1 VQPTAEK
8 PTDEHPAV
16 QLEDS
21 APSGD
26 LIARLKNLAGTDTG
40 QAASMAIAVM
50 GQNLLGLVFTVV
62 FARILG
68 KDGYGSLAA
77 LVAAFLILSIPGT
90 ALQVTVAREVSGAL
104 ATGEA
109 ARGAAIRGWM
119 RSLLFCAAGVTV
131 VSLAL
136 QNPIAS
142 LIGVDS
148 HWAAGAV
155 VPTAALWL
163 VLCVQRGAL
172 QGFQRYRLVGI
183 SLVGE
188 AATRLIFGLILVAAS
203 LDVAGAFLGT
213 TMSIA
218 SMAALLGFALH
229 HELETAPPGHKP
241 PVGERLRDLAAR
253 AWVPLAALALIAVLQ
268 NIDVIVVKHRVS
280 NDAASA
286 YAAAAVAAKV
296 MVWIA
301 VGLGMYLLPEASR
314 RASVGRDA
322 RGVLIRTLGVAAA
335 TAVPITL
342 IFVFGGHLLLDKV
355 FGKDFATADTALPIL
370 GVAMAFLAVTYLC
383 VQYLLALHRSRFV
396 LVLAVGAV
404 LDPLLL
410 LIVGTKLTS
419 IAAVLAVL
427 QAVLA
432 AVIAF
437 IALRSRPA
445 PVALGDAAVE
455 LGDGGQGRGE
465 SQA

>member
-1 VQPTAEK
+1 MPPTAEK

-16 QLEDS
+16 QLDEGAQS
-21 APSGD
+21 RE
-26 LIARLKNLAGTDTG
+26 LFARLKEFSGTDTG
-40 QAASMAIAVM
+40 QAASMAVAVM
-50 GQNLLGLVFTVV
+50 AQNLLGLAFTVV

-119 RSLLFCAAGVTV
+119 RSLLIGAAGVTL

-136 QNPIAS
+136 RDPIGS
-142 LIGVDS
+142 VIGVDT

-155 VPTAALWL
+155 LPTAVLWL

-172 QGFQRYRLVGI
+172 QGLQRYRLVGV

-188 AATRLIFGLILVAAS
+188 AASRLIFGLILVGVG
-203 LDVAGAFLGT
+203 LDVAGAFVGS
-213 TMSIA
+213 TMSIGA
-218 SMAALLGFALH
+218 MAVVLGFALH
-229 HELETAPPGHKP
+229 QELDTAPPGHKP

-253 AWVPLAALALIAVLQ
+253 AWAPLVALALIAVLQ

-280 NDAASA
+280 DDAASA

-301 VGLGMYLLPEASR
+301 VGLGMYLLPEATR
-314 RASVGRDA
+314 RTSVGRDA
-322 RGVLIRTLGVAAA
+322 RPVLLRTVGVAVA
-335 TAVPITL
+335 TALPIIL
-342 IFVFGGHLLLDKV
+342 VFVFGGHLLLDKV

-396 LVLAVGAV
+396 LVLAAGAL

-410 LIVGTKLTS
+410 LVVGNKLTS
-419 IAAVLAVL
+419 IALVLAAL
-427 QAVLA
+427 QATLA
-432 AVIAF
+432 AVIAVV
-437 IALRSRPA
+437 ALRTRASA
-445 PVALGDAAVE
+445 TATAADT
-455 LGDGGQGRGE
+455 L
-465 SQA
+465 A

>member
-1 VQPTAEK
+1 M
-8 PTDEHPAV
+8 AV
-16 QLEDS
+16 
-21 APSGD
+21 
-26 LIARLKNLAGTDTG
+26 
-40 QAASMAIAVM
+40 AVM
-50 GQNLLGLVFTVV
+50 GQNLLGLIFTVV

-104 ATGEA
+104 AIGED
-109 ARGAAIRGWM
+109 ARGTAIRGWM
-119 RSLLFCAAGVTV
+119 RHLLFVAAGVTV
-131 VSLAL
+131 VSLAI
-136 QNPIAS
+136 QGPIGS
-142 LIGVDS
+142 VIGVDE

-172 QGFQRYRLVGI
+172 QGFQRYRLVGA

-188 AATRLIFGLILVAAS
+188 AFTRLVFGLILVGVG

-218 SMAALLGFALH
+218 AMAALLGFALH
-229 HELETAPPGHKP
+229 QELDTAPPGHKA
-241 PVGERLRDLAAR
+241 PVGERLRDLATR
-253 AWVPLAALALIAVLQ
+253 AWAPLVALALIAVLQ

-301 VGLGMYLLPEASR
+301 VGLGMYLLPEATR
-314 RASVGRDA
+314 RTSVGRDA
-322 RGVLIRTLGVAAA
+322 RPVLLRSVGVAVAAA
-335 TAVPITL
+335 IPITL
-342 IFVFGGHLLLDKV
+342 VFVFGGHVLLDKV

-370 GVAMAFLAVTYLC
+370 GVAMAFLAITYLC
-383 VQYLLALHRSRFV
+383 VQYLLALHRSSFII
-396 LVLAVGAV
+396 VLAVGAI

-410 LIVGTKLTS
+410 LAVGHKLTS
-419 IAAVLAVL
+419 FALVLAAL
-427 QAVLA
+427 QATLA
-432 AVIAF
+432 AVIGV

-445 PVALGDAAVE
+445 AVGLGPGRIEAADVRQS
-455 LGDGGQGRGE
+455 GSE

>member
-1 VQPTAEK
+1 
-8 PTDEHPAV
+8 
-16 QLEDS
+16 
-21 APSGD
+21 
-26 LIARLKNLAGTDTG
+26 
-40 QAASMAIAVM
+40 MAIAVM
-50 GQNLLGLVFTVV
+50 GQNVLGLIFTVV

-104 ATGEA
+104 ATGED
-109 ARGAAIRGWM
+109 ARGSAIRGWM
-119 RSLLFCAAGVTV
+119 RHLLIVAAGVTV

-136 QNPIAS
+136 QDPIGS
-142 LIGVDS
+142 VIGVDE

-188 AATRLIFGLILVAAS
+188 AFTRLVFGLILVGVG

-218 SMAALLGFALH
+218 AMATLLGFALH
-229 HELETAPPGHKP
+229 QELDTAPPGHKA

-253 AWVPLAALALIAVLQ
+253 AWAPLVALALIAVLQ

-314 RASVGRDA
+314 RTSLGQDA
-322 RGVLIRTLGVAAA
+322 RPVLLRTVGVAVA
-335 TAVPITL
+335 TAIPITL
-342 IFVFGGHLLLDKV
+342 VFVFGGHLLLDKV

-370 GVAMAFLAVTYLC
+370 GVAMAFLAITYLC
-383 VQYLLALHRSRFV
+383 VQYLLALHRSRFI
-396 LVLAVGAV
+396 LVLAVGAL

-410 LIVGTKLTS
+410 LLAGHKLTS
-419 IAAVLAVL
+419 FALVLAGL
-427 QAVLA
+427 QAVVA
-432 AVIAF
+432 AVIGL
-437 IALRSRPA
+437 IALRARPETA
-445 PVALGDAAVE
+445 PIGA
-455 LGDGGQGRGE
+455 
-465 SQA
+465 SS

>member
-1 VQPTAEK
+1 MQPTAEK

-16 QLEDS
+16 QLEES
-21 APSGD
+21 APSRE
-26 LIARLKNLAGTDTG
+26 LFARLKQLAGTDTG
-40 QAASMAIAVM
+40 QAASMAVAVM
-50 GQNLLGLVFTVV
+50 AQNVLGLAFTVV
-62 FARILG
+62 FARLLG

-119 RSLLFCAAGVTV
+119 RSLLLAAAGVTV
-131 VSLAL
+131 VSLL
-136 QNPIAS
+136 LRGPIGS
-142 LIGVDS
+142 VIGVDT

-155 VPTAALWL
+155 VPTAVLWL

-172 QGFQRYRLVGI
+172 QGFQRYRLVGV

-188 AATRLIFGLILVAAS
+188 AATRLIFGLILVGAG
-203 LDVAGAFLGT
+203 LDVAGAFVGS

-218 SMAALLGFALH
+218 AMASLLGWALH
-229 HELETAPPGHKP
+229 QELDTAPPGHKP

-253 AWVPLAALALIAVLQ
+253 GWAPLVALALIAVLQ

-280 NDAASA
+280 DDAASA

-301 VGLGMYLLPEASR
+301 VGLGMYLLPEATR
-314 RASVGRDA
+314 RTSVGHDA
-322 RGVLIRTLGVAAA
+322 RPVLLRTLGVAGA
-335 TAVPITL
+335 TAVPIIL
-342 IFVFGGHLLLDKV
+342 VFAFGGHLLLDKV

-396 LVLAVGAV
+396 LLLAAGAM

-410 LIVGTKLTS
+410 LVVGDKLTS
-419 IAAVLAVL
+419 IALVLAAL

-432 AVIAF
+432 AAVTF
-437 IALRSRPA
+437 
-445 PVALGDAAVE
+445 VAVRRLQSPPQKMSASGP
-455 LGDGGQGRGE
+455 
-465 SQA
+465 

>member
-1 VQPTAEK
+1 
-8 PTDEHPAV
+8 
-16 QLEDS
+16 
-21 APSGD
+21 
-26 LIARLKNLAGTDTG
+26 
-40 QAASMAIAVM
+40 MAIAVM
-50 GQNLLGLVFTVV
+50 GQNVLGLIFTVV

-104 ATGEA
+104 ATGED
-109 ARGAAIRGWM
+109 ARGSAIRGWM
-119 RSLLFCAAGVTV
+119 RHLLIVAAGVTV

-136 QNPIAS
+136 QDPIGS
-142 LIGVDS
+142 VIGVDE

-188 AATRLIFGLILVAAS
+188 AFTRLVFGLILVGVG

-218 SMAALLGFALH
+218 AMATLLGFALH
-229 HELETAPPGHKP
+229 QELDTAPPGHKA

-253 AWVPLAALALIAVLQ
+253 AWAPLVALALIAVLQ

-314 RASVGRDA
+314 RTSLGQDA
-322 RGVLIRTLGVAAA
+322 RPVLLRTVGVAVA
-335 TAVPITL
+335 TAIPITL
-342 IFVFGGHLLLDKV
+342 VFVFGGHLLLDKV

-370 GVAMAFLAVTYLC
+370 GVAMAFLAITYLC
-383 VQYLLALHRSRFV
+383 VQYLLALHRSRFI
-396 LVLAVGAV
+396 LVLAVAAL

-410 LIVGTKLTS
+410 LLAGHKLTS
-419 IAAVLAVL
+419 FALVLAGL
-427 QAVLA
+427 QAVVA
-432 AVIAF
+432 AVIGL
-437 IALRSRPA
+437 IALRARPETA
-445 PVALGDAAVE
+445 PIGA
-455 LGDGGQGRGE
+455 
-465 SQA
+465 SS

>member
-1 VQPTAEK
+1 MQPTAEK

-16 QLEDS
+16 QLDDS
-21 APSGD
+21 AQSRE
-26 LIARLKNLAGTDTG
+26 LFARLKDFAGTDTG
-40 QAASMAIAVM
+40 QAASMAVAVM
-50 GQNLLGLVFTVV
+50 AQNVLGLAFTVV

-109 ARGAAIRGWM
+109 ARGRAIRGWM
-119 RSLLFCAAGVTV
+119 RSLLFGAAGVTV

-136 QNPIAS
+136 RDPIGS
-142 LIGVDS
+142 VIGVDT

-155 VPTAALWL
+155 VPTAVLWL

-188 AATRLIFGLILVAAS
+188 AATRLIFGLILVGAG
-203 LDVAGAFLGT
+203 LDVAGAFVGS

-218 SMAALLGFALH
+218 AMAALLGFALH
-229 HELETAPPGHKP
+229 QELDTAPPGHKP

-253 AWVPLAALALIAVLQ
+253 GWAPLLALALIAVLQ
-268 NIDVIVVKHRVS
+268 NIDVIVVKHRVPD
-280 NDAASA
+280 DAASA

-301 VGLGMYLLPEASR
+301 VGLGMYLLPEATR
-314 RASVGRDA
+314 RTSVGQDA
-322 RGVLIRTLGVAAA
+322 RPVLLRTVGVAAA
-335 TAVPITL
+335 TAVPIIL
-342 IFVFGGHLLLDKV
+342 VFAFGGHLLLDKV

-396 LVLAVGAV
+396 LVLAAGAL

-410 LIVGTKLTS
+410 LVVGAKLTS
-419 IAAVLAVL
+419 IALVLAAL
-427 QAVLA
+427 QASVA
-432 AVIAF
+432 AVIALV
-437 IALRSRPA
+437 AMRSR
-445 PVALGDAAVE
+445 VAEEPLSA
-455 LGDGGQGRGE
+455 
-465 SQA
+465 S

>member
-1 VQPTAEK
+1 LQPTAEK
-8 PTDEHPAV
+8 PTDEQPAV
-16 QLEDS
+16 QLEES
-21 APSGD
+21 AQRGD
-26 LIARLKNLAGTDTG
+26 LLARLKELAGTDTG
-40 QAASMAIAVM
+40 QAATMAIAVM
-50 GQNLLGLVFTVV
+50 GQNFLGLIFTVV

-104 ATGEA
+104 ATGGA

-119 RSLLFCAAGVTV
+119 RSLLFGALGVTV

-136 QNPIAS
+136 QNPIGS
-142 LIGVDS
+142 LIGVDT

-155 VPTAALWL
+155 VPTAVLWL

-172 QGFQRYRLVGI
+172 QGLQRYRLVGL

-218 SMAALLGFALH
+218 SMAALLGLALH
-229 HELETAPPGHKP
+229 HELDTAPPGHKP

-253 AWVPLAALALIAVLQ
+253 AWAPLAALALIAVLQ

-301 VGLGMYLLPEASR
+301 VGLGMYLLPEATR
-314 RASVGRDA
+314 RGSTGRDA
-322 RGVLIRTLGVAAA
+322 RPVLLRTLGVMAA
-335 TAVPITL
+335 TALPITL
-342 IFVFGGHLLLDKV
+342 VFVFGGHLLLDKV

-396 LVLAVGAV
+396 LVLAAGAL

-410 LIVGTKLTS
+410 LLVGTKLTS
-419 IAAVLAVL
+419 IAL
-427 QAVLA
+427 VLA
-432 AVIAF
+432 ALQATLAAAIAF
-437 IALRSRPA
+437 IALRSRPVTVGLGA
-445 PVALGDAAVE
+445 SQVDPV
-455 LGDGGQGRGE
+455 DGRQGRGE
-465 SQA
+465 GQA

>member
-1 VQPTAEK
+1 MGRMQPTAEK
-8 PTDEHPAV
+8 PTDEHEAV
-16 QLEDS
+16 QLDDRAGS
-21 APSGD
+21 RGGV
-26 LIARLKNLAGTDTG
+26 ARLKEFAGTDTG

-50 GQNLLGLVFTVV
+50 AQNVLGLAFTVV

-119 RSLLFCAAGVTV
+119 RSLLFAAGGVTV

-136 QNPIAS
+136 QNPIGS
-142 LIGVDS
+142 LIGVDE

-155 VPTAALWL
+155 VPTATLWL
-163 VLCVQRGAL
+163 VLCVQRGVL

-188 AATRLIFGLILVAAS
+188 AGTRLIFGLILVGVG

-213 TMSIA
+213 TMSVA

-229 HELETAPPGHKP
+229 HELETAPPGHRP

-268 NIDVIVVKHRVS
+268 NVDVIVVKHRVS
-280 NDAASA
+280 DDAASA

-301 VGLGMYLLPEASR
+301 VGLGMYLLPESTR
-314 RASVGRDA
+314 RASVGEDA
-322 RGVLIRTLGVAAA
+322 RPVLLKTVGVAVV

-342 IFVFGGHLLLDKV
+342 VFAFGGHLLLDKV

-370 GVAMAFLAVTYLC
+370 GVAMGFLAITYLC
-383 VQYLLALHRSRFV
+383 VQYLLALHRKRFV
-396 LVLAVGAV
+396 LVLAAGAI

-410 LIVGTKLTS
+410 LLAGHKLTS
-419 IAAVLAVL
+419 IALVLAGL
-427 QAVLA
+427 QTALA
-432 AVIAF
+432 CTIGF
-437 IALRSRPA
+437 IAMRTRAGRPA
-445 PVALGDAAVE
+445 AL
-455 LGDGGQGRGE
+455 
-465 SQA
+465 S

>member
-1 VQPTAEK
+1 MRLEQPAQ
-8 PTDEHPAV
+8 PRAR
-16 QLEDS
+16 
-21 APSGD
+21 
-26 LIARLKNLAGTDTG
+26 IARLKELAGTDTG
-40 QAASMAIAVM
+40 QAATMAVAVI

-62 FARILG
+62 FARVLG

-119 RSLLFCAAGVTV
+119 RSLLIGAAAVTV
-131 VSLAL
+131 VSLL
-136 QNPIAS
+136 LRGPIGS
-142 LIGVDS
+142 IIGVDA

-172 QGFQRYRLVGI
+172 QGLQRYRLVGI

-188 AATRLIFGLILVAAS
+188 AATRLIFGLILVGVG
-203 LDVAGAFLGT
+203 LDIAGAYLGT

-218 SMAALLGFALH
+218 SMATLLGLALH
-229 HELETAPPGHKP
+229 RELDTAPPGHAA

-253 AWVPLAALALIAVLQ
+253 AWAPLVALALIAVLQ

-301 VGLGMYLLPEASR
+301 VGLGMYLLPEATR
-314 RASVGRDA
+314 RTSVGRDA
-322 RGVLIRTLGVAAA
+322 RPVLLKTLAVLAA
-335 TAVPITL
+335 TAVPALL
-342 IFVFGGHLLLDKV
+342 IFVFGGHLLLDKA

-370 GVAMAFLAVTYLC
+370 GVAMTFLAITYLC

-396 LVLAVGAV
+396 LVLAAGAV

-410 LIVGTKLTS
+410 LLAGHKLTS
-419 IAAVLAVL
+419 IAL
-427 QAVLA
+427 VLA
-432 AVIAF
+432 ALQAALAAAIAM
-437 IALRSRPA
+437 ISLRTRPA
-445 PVALGDAAVE
+445 VSAAE
-455 LGDGGQGRGE
+455 N
-465 SQA
+465 A

>member
-1 VQPTAEK
+1 
-8 PTDEHPAV
+8 
-16 QLEDS
+16 
-21 APSGD
+21 
-26 LIARLKNLAGTDTG
+26 
-40 QAASMAIAVM
+40 
-50 GQNLLGLVFTVV
+50 
-62 FARILG
+62 
-68 KDGYGSLAA
+68 
-77 LVAAFLILSIPGT
+77 
-90 ALQVTVAREVSGAL
+90 
-104 ATGEA
+104 
-109 ARGAAIRGWM
+109 
-119 RSLLFCAAGVTV
+119 
-131 VSLAL
+131 
-136 QNPIAS
+136 
-142 LIGVDS
+142 
-148 HWAAGAV
+148 
-155 VPTAALWL
+155 
-163 VLCVQRGAL
+163 
-172 QGFQRYRLVGI
+172 
-183 SLVGE
+183 VGE

>member
-1 VQPTAEK
+1 M
-8 PTDEHPAV
+8 AV
-16 QLEDS
+16 
-21 APSGD
+21 
-26 LIARLKNLAGTDTG
+26 
-40 QAASMAIAVM
+40 AVM
-50 GQNLLGLVFTVV
+50 GQNVLGLIFTVV

-119 RSLLFCAAGVTV
+119 RHLLIVAAGVTL
-131 VSLAL
+131 VSLVL
-136 QNPIAS
+136 RGPVGS
-142 LIGVDS
+142 LIGVDE

-172 QGFQRYRLVGI
+172 QGFQRYRLVGV

-188 AATRLIFGLILVAAS
+188 AFARLVFGLILVGVG
-203 LDVAGAFLGT
+203 LDVAGAFVGT

-229 HELETAPPGHKP
+229 QELDTAPPGHRA

-253 AWVPLAALALIAVLQ
+253 AWAPLVALALIAVLQ

-301 VGLGMYLLPEASR
+301 VGLGMYLLPEATR

-322 RGVLIRTLGVAAA
+322 RPVLLRTVGVAVA
-335 TAVPITL
+335 TAVPIIL

-370 GVAMAFLAVTYLC
+370 GVAMAFLAITYLC

-396 LVLAVGAV
+396 LVLAVGAL

-410 LIVGTKLTS
+410 MVVGHKLTS
-419 IAAVLAVL
+419 FALVLAAL
-427 QAVLA
+427 QAVVA
-432 AVIAF
+432 AVIAV
-437 IALRSRPA
+437 IALRARPA
-445 PVALGDAAVE
+445 PPPADTLGAP
-455 LGDGGQGRGE
+455 
-465 SQA
+465 

>member
-1 VQPTAEK
+1 MQPTAEK
-8 PTDEHPAV
+8 PTDEQPAV
-16 QLEDS
+16 QLDERADQS
-21 APSGD
+21 RE
-26 LIARLKNLAGTDTG
+26 LFARLKQFAGTDTG
-40 QAASMAIAVM
+40 QAASMAVAVM
-50 GQNLLGLVFTVV
+50 AQNVLGLAFTVA

-119 RSLLFCAAGVTV
+119 RTLLIGAAGVTV

-136 QNPIAS
+136 QGPIGS
-142 LIGVDS
+142 LIGVDT

-155 VPTAALWL
+155 IPTAVLWL

-188 AATRLIFGLILVAAS
+188 AATRLIFGLILVAAG

-218 SMAALLGFALH
+218 SMALLLGLALH
-229 HELETAPPGHKP
+229 RELDTAPSGHKA

-253 AWVPLAALALIAVLQ
+253 AWAPLAALALIAVLQ
-268 NIDVIVVKHRVS
+268 NVDVIVVKHRVS
-280 NDAASA
+280 DDAASA

-301 VGLGMYLLPEASR
+301 VGLGMYLLPEATR
-314 RASVGRDA
+314 RNSVGHDA
-322 RGVLIRTLGVAAA
+322 RPVLLRTLGVAVA
-335 TAVPITL
+335 TALPITL
-342 IFVFGGHLLLDKV
+342 VFALGGHLLLDKV

-370 GVAMAFLAVTYLC
+370 GVAMGFLAINYLC

-396 LVLAVGAV
+396 LVLVAGAV

-410 LIVGTKLTS
+410 LAVGHKLTS
-419 IAAVLAVL
+419 IALVLAAL

-432 AVIAF
+432 AFMVFFAV
-437 IALRSRPA
+437 RRPA
-445 PVALGDAAVE
+445 SPPQKMGASAP
-455 LGDGGQGRGE
+455 
-465 SQA
+465 